1 MTGRPP
7 RGTVV
12 SIGPYELWML
22 AQGAMGFVGV
32 GGMMFLI
39 PLYVVEQGGSPSD
52 AGAVMALAGALA
64 LTGPAIGGWADRFLA
79 HRAMQLLSLG
89 LLSAAALA
97 FSFAREEL
105 TWLVAAALL
114 GLGMAGLSVI
124 NATFVVGAGLPEKQ
138 QSGKLALLQ
147 LSTPSGQVLGLAAV
161 AGLTAMSVDLSSLFL
176 ILAAVG
182 ALLTVVV
189 AAVNGPAA
197 ARVGAPASRQD
208 ARPGST
214 GAVSL
219 RALLFSP
226 FGYTLA
232 ATALIVVAGQGLE
245 SQYPNYMQDTFAIDP
260 TVSAS
265 ALSVMVLVS
274 IPLYYVVGRWTAR
287 SGPGLPLVISA
298 LMRAGAG
305 VGLLLLPA
313 DSGGAALLV
322 FALVMLAYPLLDL
335 SSATL
340 AGRTSPIGAGAGQG
354 AVGAAMAL
362 GTLVAAVIAGWIAQ
376 QFGFPTLAWIA
387 AVAGGIALVPAIAA
401 RRRTHRSAQ

>member
-1 MTGRPP
+1 MRERPP
-7 RGTVV
+7 KANVV
-12 SIGPYELWML
+12 SVGPYELWML

-39 PLYVVEQGGSPSD
+39 PLSVIEQGGSPSD

-64 LTGPAIGGWADRFLA
+64 LAGPAIGGWADRLRA
-79 HRAMQLLSLG
+79 HRAGQLLSLG
-89 LLSAAALA
+89 LLSAAALVFA
-97 FSFAREEL
+97 FAREEL

-114 GLGMAGLSVI
+114 GLGMAGLSVV
-124 NATFVVGAGLPEKQ
+124 NATFVVGAHLPERQ
-138 QSGKLALLQ
+138 QAGKLALLQ

-161 AGLTAMSVDLSSLFL
+161 AGLTAMSIDLSSVFV
-176 ILAAVG
+176 ILAVVG

-197 ARVGAPASRQD
+197 ARVGASPGQADLHPDD
-208 ARPGST
+208 APS
-214 GAVSL
+214 ASL
-219 RALLFSP
+219 RTVLLSP
-226 FGYTLA
+226 FGFTLA

-245 SQYPNYMQDTFAIDP
+245 SQYPNYMQGTFAIDP

-305 VGLLLLPA
+305 LGLLLLPA
-313 DSGGAALLV
+313 DAGGTALVV
-322 FALVMLAYPLLDL
+322 FALVMLAYPLLEL
-335 SSATL
+335 PAATL

-354 AVGAAMAL
+354 AVGASMAL
-362 GTLVAAVIAGWIAQ
+362 GTLLAAILAGWMAQ
-376 QFGFPTLAWIA
+376 QFGFPALAWIA
-387 AVAGGIALVPAIAA
+387 VVAGGCAVVPAIAA
-401 RRRTHRSAQ
+401 RRGTQRSEQ